1 LLKLEVDQPRSMLI
15 CTALGWWM
23 KFVSQPTNL
32 KIRDH
37 GYNRANSVTTVN
49 IQLQP
54 CRYGC
59 NRECILCDVRTVQ

>member
-32 KIRDH
+32 KFRDH

-54 CRYGC
+54 C
-59 NRECILCDVRTVQ
+59 